1 MMTTTQLVDLI
12 TQLSFFELMEIS
24 FITFFHMWPLAILM
38 ILFMICIYI
47 LESNKINKKINKKE
61 KDNE

>member
-1 MMTTTQLVDLI
+1 MTTTQLVDLI
-12 TQLSFFELMEIS
+12 TQLSFFELMKIS

-47 LESNKINKKINKKE
+47 LESNKINKKENK
-61 KDNE
+61 NE

>member
-1 MMTTTQLVDLI
+1 MTTTQLVDLI
-12 TQLSFFELMEIS
+12 TQLSFFELMKIS

-47 LESNKINKKINKKE
+47 LESNKINKKINK
-61 KDNE
+61 NENKNE